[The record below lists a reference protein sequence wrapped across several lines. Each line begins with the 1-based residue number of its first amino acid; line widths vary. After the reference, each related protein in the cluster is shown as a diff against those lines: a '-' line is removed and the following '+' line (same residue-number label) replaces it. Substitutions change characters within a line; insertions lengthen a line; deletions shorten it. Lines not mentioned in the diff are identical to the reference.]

1 MAHIVISNKILDRY
15 FRFLARFDNKSK
27 KRLINKLKESLEKN
41 DVMENE
47 TPELGSLFGAWVD
60 DRSSD
65 EIIKEILSAR
75 IEKREIE
82 NFE

>member
-15 FRFLARFDNKSK
+15 FRFLARFDNKAK

-47 TPELGSLFGAWVD
+47 TPELGALFGAWVD

>member
-47 TPELGSLFGAWVD
+47 TPELGALFGAWVD

-75 IEKREIE
+75 VEKREIE

>member
-47 TPELGSLFGAWVD
+47 TPELGALFGAWVD